1 VIRIV
6 LGEHL
11 RLVRQAIRCLLEQE
25 NDMEV
30 IGELA
35 DGLKVVPTIGRLKPG
50 VLVVALGLPGLN
62 YLEVTRQVRRQTP
75 GTKIVVL
82 SPSLREEHVRAAMRN
97 GASAYVV
104 KQAKAN
110 DLVRAIR
117 RVMAGRRYLSPPFS
131 ERSVD
136 AWLRARGASDP
147 YDSLTERER
156 EVLQLVAEGDS
167 SNRIAARLS
176 ISPRT
181 AETHRASAMR
191 KLGLTRPFELIRFAV
206 ARGFLVLPRDPV

>member
-1 VIRIV
+1 
-6 LGEHL
+6 
-11 RLVRQAIRCLLEQE
+11 
-25 NDMEV
+25 
-30 IGELA
+30 
-35 DGLKVVPTIGRLKPG
+35 
-50 VLVVALGLPGLN
+50 
-62 YLEVTRQVRRQTP
+62 VTRQVRRQTP

-97 GASAYVV
+97 GASPYVV
-104 KQAKAN
+104 KQAKAH

-191 KLGLTRPFELIRFAV
+191 NSDSPDRSSSFASPLPAVFSSCLVIPSEPTARPIHHRWQS
-206 ARGFLVLPRDPV
+206 RS